1 MGEHASIV
9 LNNIEPLSL
18 KTIYEY
24 IDYYK
29 EITAKTGE
37 QLGWE
42 YSDTAFPYETFEEN
56 DRLLILRS
64 VEPGFKL
71 IYIGIIQLEDG
82 ASTAVQVYLPPSSAH
97 GDKGKANELCKFL
110 AKKLKAELH
119 LFNGKVMRFG

>member
-1 MGEHASIV
+1 M
-9 LNNIEPLSL
+9 EPLSL

-29 EITAKTGE
+29 NITAKTGE

-42 YSDTAFPYETFEEN
+42 YSETAFPYETFEEN

-64 VEPGFKL
+64 EQPGFNH

-82 ASTAVQVYLPPSSAH
+82 GATTVQVYLPASSGH

-110 AKKLKAELH
+110 AKKMKAELH
-119 LFNGKVMRFG
+119 LFNGKVMRYG